1 MTTDQ
6 LTDLLA
12 ERVMEW
18 GIGLDRFLMG
28 NRRWLPRW
36 RFQPA
41 ERLQD
46 AFRLL
51 EQSATEEYSMG
62 AAENGRFWA
71 KVRIA
76 GTTGEAC
83 EQSKS
88 RAITFAI
95 ARAFGIDVD
104 SSRTSII
111 DAVRAKRRRDE

>member
-1 MTTDQ
+1 MTEQ
-6 LTDLLA
+6 HLTALLA
-12 ERVMEW
+12 QRVMGWEV
-18 GIGLDRFLMG
+18 GPERFLMG

-36 RFQPA
+36 RFQPS
-41 ERLQD
+41 ERLED

-51 EQSATEEYSMG
+51 EQAAPEEYSIG
-62 AAENGRFWA
+62 AAENGSCWA

-83 EQSKS
+83 EPSKS

-104 SSRTSII
+104 SFRTSTI
-111 DAVRAKRRRDE
+111 DAAGAQRSGDE

>member
-1 MTTDQ
+1 MTSEN
-6 LTDLLA
+6 LAALLA
-12 ERVMEW
+12 ERVMGW
-18 GIGLDRFLMG
+18 TVGPDRFLMG

-51 EQSATEEYSMG
+51 EQAVPEEYSMG
-62 AAENGRFWA
+62 AAENGSFWA
-71 KVRIA
+71 KVRVA

-83 EQSKS
+83 EPSKS
-88 RAITFAI
+88 RAITLAI

-104 SSRTSII
+104 SFRTSIT
-111 DAVRAKRRRDE
+111 DAARAKRRCDE

>member
-1 MTTDQ
+1 MTNDH
-6 LTDLLA
+6 LTAILA
-12 ERVMEW
+12 ERVMGW
-18 GIGLDRFLMG
+18 GVGPDRFLTS
-28 NRRWLPRW
+28 NRGWMPRW

-46 AFRLL
+46 AFHLL
-51 EQSATEEYSMG
+51 EQSAAEEYSMG
-62 AAENGRFWA
+62 TAENGRFWA

-95 ARAFGIDVD
+95 ARAHGIHLD
-104 SSRTSII
+104 SPRTSVI
-111 DAVRAKRRRDE
+111 DGVLPKWRCDE